1 METKKKSPDMSISHF
16 TCPSPLL
23 IAKMQLLELFFPI
36 HPLNVAP
43 INRESVNN
51 GEETK
56 GPMVECHFV
65 TLSYVSRQK
74 TFPVKVEMYKFP
86 RSKTG
91 DETTD
96 PTSVTHRSDGL
107 EIGLDLDKP
116 VLLVFPLNIFHEST
130 EFEYFKT

>member
-1 METKKKSPDMSISHF
+1 
-16 TCPSPLL
+16 
-23 IAKMQLLELFFPI
+23 MQLLELFFPI

-74 TFPVKVEMYKFP
+74 TFPVKVEMYK
-86 RSKTG
+86 S
-91 DETTD
+91 
-96 PTSVTHRSDGL
+96 
-107 EIGLDLDKP
+107 LDQRLVMKRLI
-116 VLLVFPLNIFHEST
+116 LLQSPIEAMV
-130 EFEYFKT
+130 